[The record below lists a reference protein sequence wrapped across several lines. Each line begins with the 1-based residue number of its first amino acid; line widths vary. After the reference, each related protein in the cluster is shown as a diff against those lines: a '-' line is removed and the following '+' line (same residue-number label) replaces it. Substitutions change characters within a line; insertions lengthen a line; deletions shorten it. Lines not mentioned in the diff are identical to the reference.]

1 MRFSWIVLLLGSL
14 APLVVLSS
22 EWTTGAADGELPG
35 ASRPLSWYSPLPLV
49 AWLGLIAAVL
59 LVDRTG

>member
-22 EWTTGAADGELPG
+22 EWTTGAADGEG
-35 ASRPLSWYSPLPLV
+35 ASAHRSVSWYSPLPLA
-49 AWLGLIAAVL
+49 AWLGMIAAVL
-59 LVDRTG
+59 LLDRTG